1 MKKSK
6 RILYQFPLSLYC
18 EKTRWN
24 LDFKGLDYSC
34 KNLLPGLHVFSAW
47 AIAQQRSLPILRDNQ
62 QVIGDSTNIALY
74 LENLYPQL
82 PLIPSELAIQKQ
94 VLKYEQYFDELGDHV
109 RRLCW
114 SMVID
119 QPEIVEIFF
128 NFTGYSP
135 FQRFITHYSE
145 SILRLMIR
153 KTFQIYQPQVI
164 NSNQKVTD
172 ALDLLEQHLNGNEKN
187 YLVNNQFSL
196 ADLTA
201 ASMLAPLIG
210 PENSPWADSRLPEV
224 ASQQR
229 QELRD
234 RIVGQWVLR
243 IYHNYRSFNGTDIKQ

>member
-24 LDFKGLDYSC
+24 LDFKGLNYSC

-47 AIAQQRSLPILRDNQ
+47 AIAQQRSLPILRDDQ
-62 QVIGDSTNIALY
+62 RVIGDSTNIALY
-74 LENLYPQL
+74 LENLHSQF

-94 VLKYEQYFDELGDHV
+94 VLEYEQYFDELGDHV

-114 SMVID
+114 SMVIG

-128 NFTGYSP
+128 NFTGYNP
-135 FQRFITHYSE
+135 LQRFITHYSE

-164 NSNQKVTD
+164 NSNQKVTN
-172 ALDLLEQHLNGNEKN
+172 ALDLLEKHLNGNEKN

-210 PENSPWADSRLPEV
+210 PNNSPWADSRLPEV

-234 RIVGQWVLR
+234 GIVGQWVLR
-243 IYHNYRSFNGTDIKQ
+243 IYHDYRSFNGTDIIQ

>member
-34 KNLLPGLHVFSAW
+34 NNLLPGLHVFSAW
-47 AIAQQRSLPILRDNQ
+47 AIAQQRSLPILRDDQ
-62 QVIGDSTNIALY
+62 QVVGDSTNIALY
-74 LENLYPQL
+74 LENQYSQF
-82 PLIPSELAIQKQ
+82 PLIPSELTTQKQ
-94 VLKYEQYFDELGDHV
+94 VLEYEEYFDELGDHV

-114 SMVID
+114 SMVIQ

-153 KTFQIYQPQVI
+153 KTFQIYEPQVI

-172 ALDLLEQHLNGNEKN
+172 ALGLLEKDLNGNEKN

-210 PENSPWADSRLPEV
+210 PDNSPWADSRLPEV

-234 RIVGQWVLR
+234 SVVGQWVLR
-243 IYHNYRSFNGTDIKQ
+243 IYRDYRSFNAVNIKQ